1 MKNKLVLL
9 LPAMVLLCYLSMSF
23 LRALAELGWNNVLPE
38 AGMYDWFT
46 MSKQLLQCLFS
57 GILLY
62 ALPCEWVMYH
72 VRYFFAEGFY
82 LFEVKETI
90 QTAVKMVLP
99 ALIYVLLTVMLWIE
113 VPPYPRISYDDMMT
127 LVLTI
132 LLVIMML
139 YLFDMIENKWICS
152 GTTLLLLCIHAVVA
166 THISGKFVL
175 AVVLTIAELIVW
187 SISVILNKKGDG
199 KIAFATFVTVALFF
213 IKLAEWTGREFQI
226 DMLCKGF
233 SLCKGSMFLELK
245 NEYGKVSNLS
255 KGTDYGYTMI
265 YDTFGRTGLTACL
278 VFFVLLSIVALYG
291 SWKL

>member
-1 MKNKLVLL
+1 
-9 LPAMVLLCYLSMSF
+9 
-23 LRALAELGWNNVLPE
+23 
-38 AGMYDWFT
+38 
-46 MSKQLLQCLFS
+46 
-57 GILLY
+57 
-62 ALPCEWVMYH
+62 
-72 VRYFFAEGFY
+72 
-82 LFEVKETI
+82 
-90 QTAVKMVLP
+90 
-99 ALIYVLLTVMLWIE
+99 
-113 VPPYPRISYDDMMT
+113 
-127 LVLTI
+127 
-132 LLVIMML
+132 
-139 YLFDMIENKWICS
+139 
-152 GTTLLLLCIHAVVA
+152 LCIHAVVA

-265 YDTFGRTGLTACL
+265 YDTFGRTGLTAFF

-291 SWKL
+291 SWKLYGLSKKRGMLVLTIYLMFACTIAYGVLQELGIVPISALYIMKNELNIPMLFLAFRMFDIRPTKEICLPDSLDWDEEHFL

>member
-1 MKNKLVLL
+1 
-9 LPAMVLLCYLSMSF
+9 
-23 LRALAELGWNNVLPE
+23 
-38 AGMYDWFT
+38 
-46 MSKQLLQCLFS
+46 
-57 GILLY
+57 
-62 ALPCEWVMYH
+62 
-72 VRYFFAEGFY
+72 
-82 LFEVKETI
+82 
-90 QTAVKMVLP
+90 
-99 ALIYVLLTVMLWIE
+99 
-113 VPPYPRISYDDMMT
+113 MMT

-265 YDTFGRTGLTACL
+265 YDTFGRIGLTAFF

-291 SWKL
+291 SWKLYGLSKKRGMLVLTIYLMFACTIAYGVLQELGIVPISALYIMKNELNIPMLFLAFRMFDIRPTKEICLPDSLDWDEEHFL